1 MIHKFPFVDE
11 DTKEKIEQWLKTQE
25 AEAKS
30 DAYKYEA
37 WNNHREAE
45 HHRYKAST
53 FASIKVHLNYHMKSE
68 E

>member
-25 AEAKS
+25 TEAKT

-37 WNNHREAE
+37 CNNHGAAE
-45 HHRYKAST
+45 RTTYRAST
-53 FASIKVHLNYHMKSE
+53 FASIKVHLNYHMKRE

>member
-11 DTKEKIEQWLKTQE
+11 DTKEKIEQWLKSQE

-30 DAYKYEA
+30 DALRYEA
-37 WNNHREAE
+37 WSNHREAE
-45 HHRYKAST
+45 RSTYRAST
-53 FASIKVHLNYHMKSE
+53 FANIKIHLNYHMKSE

>member
-30 DAYKYEA
+30 DAYQYEA
-37 WNNHREAE
+37 CNHHREAE
-45 HHRYKAST
+45 RHRYKAST